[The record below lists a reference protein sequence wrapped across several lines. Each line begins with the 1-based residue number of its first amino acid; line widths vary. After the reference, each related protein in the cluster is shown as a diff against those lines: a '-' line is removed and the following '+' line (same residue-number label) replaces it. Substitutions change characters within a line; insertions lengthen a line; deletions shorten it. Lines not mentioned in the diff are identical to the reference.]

1 MNEYYTYAYLRE
13 DGTPYYIGKG
23 KNDRITDKNH
33 KIYIPSK
40 ERRIYLKR
48 NLTEQDAFKHEIYMI
63 AILGRKDLGTGIL
76 RNRTDGGDG
85 VSGMVMSEETRKKIS
100 KANTKYTTNEERL
113 EADRKSSKKYYQ
125 KNKERVS
132 QYYKERY
139 KNVLSKDQEWV
150 EKNRKPKKPKHL
162 HKTNRLWKKWRITFD
177 DGRQLEMTG
186 LSNWCKENGYSDGL
200 IYQVA
205 KGKRTK
211 HKDIV
216 SVEKLSKTP

>member
-85 VSGMVMSEETRKKIS
+85 RSGAVISAATRKQIGDKLRGIKKTEEHKRKIS
-100 KANTKYTTNEERL
+100 ETKKLRSHKPMLGRKLSDEAKKKLSEAKRGKKNTKEHCDNMAKAFAL
-113 EADRKSSKKYYQ
+113 S
-125 KNKERVS
+125 
-132 QYYKERY
+132 YK
-139 KNVLSKDQEWV
+139 L
-150 EKNRKPKKPKHL
+150 
-162 HKTNRLWKKWRITFD
+162 TFT
-177 DGRQLEMTG
+177 DGRELVI
-186 LSNWCKENGYSDGL
+186 SNMKQWCRDNKYHSATMFA
-200 IYQVA
+200 VS
-205 KGKRTK
+205 KGKRQNYR
-211 HKDIV
+211 DIKT
-216 SVEKLSKTP
+216 VEKLSKTP